1 MQNIKTE
8 VKIGIIVLTTLLVVI
23 WGINFLKGKN
33 ILNRT
38 DVYYGVFQDIQGIDV
53 SAPVLING
61 YKVGMVSKV
70 SFAKGELDKLI
81 IAFTVDDKYQIPE
94 NSVVELHSADLL
106 GTMALRIIPSERNS
120 YHEYGDTLIS
130 STEKDM
136 IASITD
142 QILPLKTRAESAIEE
157 VDSLISSLNYVLDQ
171 KTSNN
176 LKAAI
181 ANLNNVS
188 EQMERQLSQ
197 NGDLNKTFESLNLI
211 SQKLSENRTK
221 LDTIF
226 TNFQSI
232 SDSVAKARVADM
244 INSINKTFSES
255 SILLERIN
263 KGEGSLGLLST
274 SDSLYNTLNSSIKS
288 LDILLQDLNE
298 NPKRYVHFSIFGKK
312 DKEE

>member
-106 GTMALRIIPSERNS
+106 GTMALRIIPSERNI

>member
-8 VKIGIIVLTTLLVVI
+8 AKIGIIVLATLGLVI

-38 DVYYGVFQDIQGIDV
+38 DVYYGVFHDIQGIDV
-53 SAPVLING
+53 SSPVLING

-70 SFAKGELDKLI
+70 SFAKEKLDKLI

-106 GTMALRIIPSERNS
+106 GTMALRIIPSEQNS
-120 YHEYGDTLIS
+120 YHDYGDTLIS

-136 IASITD
+136 FASITE
-142 QILPLKTRAESAIEE
+142 QILPLKKRAESAIEE
-157 VDSLISSLNYVLDQ
+157 VDSLISSLNYVLD
-171 KTSNN
+171 KETSND
-176 LKAAI
+176 LKNAI

-188 EQMERQLSQ
+188 RELEGQLNE
-197 NGDLNKTFESLNLI
+197 NGDLNKTFQSLNLI
-211 SQKLSENRTK
+211 AKKLSENRSK

-244 INSINKTFSES
+244 INSINKTFNES

-274 SDSLYNTLNSSIKS
+274 NDSLYNNLNASIKS
-288 LDILLQDLNE
+288 LDILLRDLNE

-312 DKEE
+312 NKNE

>member
-8 VKIGIIVLTTLLVVI
+8 AKIGIIVLATLALVI

-38 DVYYGVFQDIQGIDV
+38 DVYYGVYQDIQGIDV
-53 SAPVLING
+53 SSPVLING

-106 GTMALRIIPSERNS
+106 GTMALRIIPSEQDN
-120 YHEYGDTLIS
+120 YHEYGDTLIT

-136 IASITD
+136 FASITE

-157 VDSLISSLNYVLDQ
+157 VDSLISSLNYVLD
-171 KTSNN
+171 KETSHD
-176 LKAAI
+176 LKNAI

-188 EQMERQLSQ
+188 KKLEGQLSQ
-197 NGDLNKTFESLNLI
+197 NGDLNKTFHSLNLI
-211 SQKLSENRTK
+211 AKKLSDNRSK

-244 INSINKTFSES
+244 INSINKTFNES
-255 SILLERIN
+255 SIFLERIN

-274 SDSLYNTLNSSIKS
+274 NDSLYNNLNASITS

-298 NPKRYVHFSIFGKK
+298 NPKRYVHFSIFGRKNK
-312 DKEE
+312 NE